1 MILDGSLN
9 SEAHLHRV
17 SKLDSFNLLN
27 ELELEV
33 RAKYRNLE
41 LQGGHCLR
49 PHLQHYR
56 YRHLERCPPLVK
68 QNPCRQSQRRS
79 RRVHHQRDQ
88 SVFL

>member
-49 PHLQHYR
+49 PQLLHYR
-56 YRHLERCPPLVK
+56 YRHLGRWPPLVK
-68 QNPCRQSQRRS
+68 PNPCRQSQS